1 MHSEGGERSEAAGK
15 SGGEGERRKAGGK
28 RWRVEEW
35 EYIEAHVVYL
45 GPRLGGVILRRES

>member
-35 EYIEAHVVYL
+35 EYIEADVVYL
-45 GPRLGGVILRRES
+45 GPRLGE